1 MSIKQTEAPDEA
13 LLLLLPAAA
22 KWTSSE
28 TYKVG
33 DVVPYTEFK
42 KSFGRLLKRTTLPEL
57 KLHLNQ
63 SGTASVT
70 RKVGLDLDTLTVN
83 LTGEGLFLGEFT
95 VSMTDVEGRGQTSTG
110 RAEFRWA
117 LHDCVEEM
125 EVNVPIVKQAYRHA
139 NNVEGAT
146 ATEVHWAYEVL
157 VRALVV
163 TALWVYEEYA

>member
-1 MSIKQTEAPDEA
+1 
-13 LLLLLPAAA
+13 
-22 KWTSSE
+22 
-28 TYKVG
+28 
-33 DVVPYTEFK
+33 
-42 KSFGRLLKRTTLPEL
+42 
-57 KLHLNQ
+57 
-63 SGTASVT
+63 
-70 RKVGLDLDTLTVN
+70 
-83 LTGEGLFLGEFT
+83 
-95 VSMTDVEGRGQTSTG
+95 MTDVEGRGQTSTG

-125 EVNVPIVKQAYRHA
+125 EVNVPIVKKAYRHA